1 MAISSAKKQMRLRQ
15 RLVGLARPR
24 HFSLPPIFLGLPCH
38 RWFAATAAAI
48 AGLAP
53 RPVEAVAPR
62 FELSQR
68 SIEGLAQ
75 NEEPGLESRQRTAM
89 SRREAA
95 MTAFAKSWWRE

>member
-1 MAISSAKKQMRLRQ
+1 MVLPVNVISLCLQSSSASR
-15 RLVGLARPR
+15 V
-24 HFSLPPIFLGLPCH
+24 
-38 RWFAATAAAI
+38 TA
-48 AGLAP
+48 GRGDRGRDRRVAP